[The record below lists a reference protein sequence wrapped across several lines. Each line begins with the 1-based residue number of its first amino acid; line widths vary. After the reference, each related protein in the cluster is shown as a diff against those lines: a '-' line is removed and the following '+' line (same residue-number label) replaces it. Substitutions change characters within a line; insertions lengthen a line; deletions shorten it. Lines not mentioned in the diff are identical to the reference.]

1 MQITRFA
8 EARRYD
14 APKHFDMRSLRL
26 QGFDMSASQFAW
38 VGLSQFLPQGGAEM
52 DAGALE
58 KIYVVLEGEVTVQLA
73 DGTRHVLK
81 ALDSCHIPGG
91 EARAIRNEA
100 NTVATMLVVGHNP
113 GFCELA
119 DALAGAGEAGGKID
133 TGRSLADPAL
143 LVGDSEDAGR
153 H

>member
-26 QGFDMSASQFAW
+26 QGFDASAAKFAW
-38 VGLSQFLPQGGAEM
+38 VGLSHFLPQGGAEM

-58 KIYVVLEGEVTVQLA
+58 KIYVVLAGEVTVELA
-73 DGTRHVLK
+73 GGTRYVLK

-91 EARAIRNEA
+91 EARAIRNDG
-100 NTVATMLVVGHNP
+100 NCVATMLVIMPHP
-113 GFCELA
+113 EP
-119 DALAGAGEAGGKID
+119 
-133 TGRSLADPAL
+133 RP
-143 LVGDSEDAGR
+143 
-153 H
+153 